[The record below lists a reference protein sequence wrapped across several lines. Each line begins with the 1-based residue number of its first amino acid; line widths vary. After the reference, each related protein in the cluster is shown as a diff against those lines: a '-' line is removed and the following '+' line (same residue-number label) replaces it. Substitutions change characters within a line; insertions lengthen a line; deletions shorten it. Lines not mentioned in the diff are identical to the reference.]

1 MCHGLLY
8 LHLLSIVLYLST
20 AKRRTVLVLLG
31 QFGGV
36 KYAIQDKIQD
46 NVASSLPSPRVFKFF
61 NTFFFFFLLT
71 RLLREATS
79 QGVCV
84 WYRRC
89 VVCAL
94 AVDRKTECVDC
105 YSLRIML
112 ISSLRRLKS
121 HAWSDQR
128 SGWGGGGSGC
138 VLFLYSGNTSS
149 WPLFFF
155 FTTP

>member
-61 NTFFFFFLLT
+61 NTFFFFYSPGFCVKQQA
-71 RLLREATS
+71 R
-79 QGVCV
+79 VCV
-84 WYRRC
+84 CGTADVW
-89 VVCAL
+89 CAHWQW
-94 AVDRKTECVDC
+94 TEKLNV
-105 YSLRIML
+105 
-112 ISSLRRLKS
+112 
-121 HAWSDQR
+121 WT
-128 SGWGGGGSGC
+128 
-138 VLFLYSGNTSS
+138 VTLYASC
-149 WPLFFF
+149 
-155 FTTP
+155 